1 MATLQAQL
9 AQVITT
15 TPRQSDDNTATPS
28 LHSLSARPHY
38 EWTPSEA
45 HQVNMLH
52 MDVPIHT
59 SKPMT
64 SADRKSIIEAYPP
77 VAQLEYRSPATVPSA
92 EQSMNKV
99 QKMEDN
105 PLLNY
110 RAQGHWTVKE
120 AAQSINRREELK
132 AAHLALKTFHMP
144 PNSTVLIR
152 TDNTTNSRVK
162 EAPPVNIHRPTI
174 IDVSPAIAF
183 VQSIASRTTTSI
195 KRLQQKLAFLLLATM
210 AACLLRPSDDMART
224 PFASCFITDT
234 DCFSFQVVAPKET
247 RGKRRRIIKP
257 FTVHPRMS
265 DIELCPVRCFK
276 ALQDHPGLAAHAA
289 GSQFFVKSHNILAP
303 LSSSTIFTWLLHK
316 EFIQLCTSEPKVSI
330 RSLASSRAL
339 ELGVSRD
346 HIVITLGN
354 WASSSTFQNHYQRN
368 QMAHV
373 GFTSTVLSEPM
384 DQFFDA
390 PDEFSGS
397 A

>member
-1 MATLQAQL
+1 
-9 AQVITT
+9 
-15 TPRQSDDNTATPS
+15 
-28 LHSLSARPHY
+28 
-38 EWTPSEA
+38 
-45 HQVNMLH
+45 
-52 MDVPIHT
+52 
-59 SKPMT
+59 
-64 SADRKSIIEAYPP
+64 
-77 VAQLEYRSPATVPSA
+77 
-92 EQSMNKV
+92 
-99 QKMEDN
+99 
-105 PLLNY
+105 
-110 RAQGHWTVKE
+110 
-120 AAQSINRREELK
+120 
-132 AAHLALKTFHMP
+132 
-144 PNSTVLIR
+144 
-152 TDNTTNSRVK
+152 
-162 EAPPVNIHRPTI
+162 
-174 IDVSPAIAF
+174 
-183 VQSIASRTTTSI
+183 
-195 KRLQQKLAFLLLATM
+195 M